1 MTDIMANDTASKS
14 AIFTPKV
21 TIASQERRHWRLSIV
36 LGIMAAIATSILT
49 IWVLF
54 FQSDQNITIDLNSV
68 ATTDDGRL
76 ELQGLSINGKTS
88 KGDPFTVNAKTAAED
103 ATNPNKVLL
112 TSIDGRIETD
122 TNGAIELVSK
132 AGSMNQTENEIYLEG
147 DVKITQFDRDLVF
160 ITQILTGNLE
170 TGSFVAP
177 QAVKMQSPNSLM
189 TGQAMRITDFG
200 DVITL
205 NGKSKAIIGE

>member
-1 MTDIMANDTASKS
+1 MTDIMANETASKS